1 MRFKYKQKV
10 ALSLIMDWDTT
21 EFNNIF
27 KQQGT
32 QPNVTGNTNKQI
44 KFSQTGTTHIQSF
57 VTGLLYKNSLGCLH
71 DVSQFTTT
79 GKSFLYKKGM
89 KTMDML
95 HDIQS
100 LGNIIFNP

>member
-1 MRFKYKQKV
+1 MCLNAFSRSSQGYKPKGISYTVRFKYKQKV
-10 ALSLIMDWDTT
+10 ALCLIMDWDTT

-71 DVSQFTTT
+71 DVSQCTTT
-79 GKSFLYKKGM
+79 GKSFF
-89 KTMDML
+89 
-95 HDIQS
+95 I
-100 LGNIIFNP
+100 